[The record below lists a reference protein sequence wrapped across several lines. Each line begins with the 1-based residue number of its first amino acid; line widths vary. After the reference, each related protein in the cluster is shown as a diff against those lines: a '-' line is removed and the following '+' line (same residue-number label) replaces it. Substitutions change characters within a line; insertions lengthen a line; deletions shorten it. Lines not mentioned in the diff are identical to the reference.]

1 MDSETVERIAQALEE
16 IAHRLGALI
25 DVARALH
32 ALLDSRMGR

>member
-1 MDSETVERIAQALEE
+1 MDSETVERIAQAL
-16 IAHRLGALI
+16 AGRLGALI